1 MNTNKLFS
9 DFSLKK
15 IWEKLLQHDKAMN
28 STLLILTSGNW
39 VEQEDGT
46 FTNTVPYSTFKDTDK
61 LTVDLYDDGT
71 ITETALSE
79 YEMYIDEFDIVNGA
93 LIATANTKPTQT
105 MTIIVKGDFESTEIN
120 ISDMLRRL
128 DEMESNFTMAAS
140 AIGDALV
147 AKEIEVPEGTSLL
160 EMADMIRNANS
171 LSPKVT
177 IYYQI
182 EKDVSN
188 SESVTKGDSILN
200 PTTFTPAKDG
210 WTFTGWREDTIASG
224 TVLQSKVAEKSI
236 SLYAVFEQNVTCT
249 FKSYNSTKTASG
261 KRYYNNGTISDASIT
276 APAGA
281 TYSGWTWRGWSAAET
296 TTGNAA
302 VSFANGATISG
313 LKANVTYYGL
323 YSSTITA
330 TFKSYNTSK
339 DVTGTR
345 YWNAAGNYT
354 NASVK
359 APTGATYSGWTWR
372 GWSAAGTTT
381 GNASVAYANG
391 ATISGLA
398 SAKTY
403 YGLYSS
409 TITLSYNGN
418 SPTSGSTTAQ
428 TGTRYWNAAGNY
440 INPSFKLS
448 SNGFTKTN
456 YIFKKWAQGSTSGTQ
471 YAVGVSVTLTAN
483 TTFYAVWGKYVFNKN
498 YISGGITAFTKTG
511 GSGSLG
517 KTTMSAGN
525 YFQITTGWISGQ
537 SLGDIIVSSNS
548 FSRGSYTKLHYRIQT
563 YVNSNTTTAS
573 RRYKM
578 TVGSKTIDMY
588 PTKGG
593 SWITYE
599 GDIDVSASSLTV
611 KFDVDCGIYGN
622 VSPITGYVRVYE
634 MYLH

>member
-15 IWEKLLQHDKAMN
+15 IWDKLLQHDKAMN

-39 VEQEDGT
+39 IEQEDGT
-46 FTNTVPYSTFKDTDK
+46 FINTVPYSTFKDTDK

-79 YEMYIDEFDIVNGA
+79 YEVYIDEFDIVNGA

-182 EKDVSN
+182 EKDVYN

-210 WTFTGWREDTIASG
+210 WTFTGWREDTTASG
-224 TVLQSKVAEKSI
+224 TVLQAKIAESTI
-236 SLYAVFEQNVTCT
+236 TLYAVFEQVVTCT

-276 APAGA
+276 AP
-281 TYSGWTWRGWSAAET
+281 
-296 TTGNAA
+296 TGEA
-302 VSFANGATISG
+302 
-313 LKANVTYYGL
+313 
-323 YSSTITA
+323 
-330 TFKSYNTSK
+330 
-339 DVTGTR
+339 
-345 YWNAAGNYT
+345 
-354 NASVK
+354 
-359 APTGATYSGWTWR
+359 YSGWTWR

-418 SPTSGSTTAQ
+418 SPTSGSTIAQ

-456 YIFKKWAQGSTSGTQ
+456 YIFKKWSQGSTSGTQ
-471 YAVGVSVTLTAN
+471 YAVGASVTLTAN

-498 YISGGITAFTKTG
+498 YISGGITAFTKIG

-548 FSRGSYTKLHYRIQT
+548 FSRGSYTKLHYKVQT

-611 KFDVDCGIYGN
+611 EFDVDCGIYGN